1 METNESILGND
12 QTRSD
17 ILKNLVLIELEEVYW
32 METQLK
38 EIFAKLTKEVYS
50 PDLEDILTDFIE
62 ESEAQVKRLETI
74 YNLLGESP
82 GNPENKP
89 AECLFAKLGIILD
102 QNGALQ
108 DYKVINLIRK
118 IQHLLISSYST
129 LDLLADNLEN
139 REFLNLVDENL
150 EEVKSSE
157 KYLMDIA
164 EDIINE
170 CN

>member
-1 METNESILGND
+1 MEKNESIPGNT

-38 EIFAKLTKEVYS
+38 ELFSKLTNEVYS

-62 ESEAQVKRLETI
+62 ESNEQVKRLDTI

-82 GNPENKP
+82 ADPESRP
-89 AECLFAKLGIILD
+89 AQCLFAKLSNKLD
-102 QNGALQ
+102 QSGIQ
-108 DYKVINLIRK
+108 KDYKVINLIRK

-129 LDLLADNLEN
+129 LELLADSMEH
-139 REFLNLVDENL
+139 REFLGLVEENL

-157 KYLMDIA
+157 KYLLDIA